1 MDAFSKIRTTKRL
14 TNLLFY
20 GILCVIES
28 DKIFVFFPRKF
39 PIFAY
44 TTHIFSHF
52 LRTVFVRIPS
62 LKIFMKFYKSSASC
76 TGVSPKGFFCG
87 TPV

>member
-28 DKIFVFFPRKF
+28 DKNFCVFSEEIPHFCLHYPYF
-39 PIFAY
+39 
-44 TTHIFSHF
+44 FSF
-52 LRTVFVRIPS
+52 FKDGIRENPV
-62 LKIFMKFYKSSASC
+62 LKNFYEIL
-76 TGVSPKGFFCG
+76 
-87 TPV
+87 

>member
-1 MDAFSKIRTTKRL
+1 MDVFSKIRTTKRL

-20 GILCVIES
+20 GILCIIES

-52 LRTVFVRIPS
+52 FKDGIRENPV
-62 LKIFMKFYKSSASC
+62 LKNFYEIL
-76 TGVSPKGFFCG
+76 
-87 TPV
+87 